1 MQEYSNYCLAT
12 EQKACEETRWKLHR
26 KTLEVHE
33 LLKLENFSK
42 LYSEPRFKKHFG
54 RLGPDTAHAEAF
66 VATAGAA
73 DPLQVD

>member
-1 MQEYSNYCLAT
+1 
-12 EQKACEETRWKLHR
+12 
-26 KTLEVHE
+26 VHE

-66 VATAGAA
+66 VAAAGAA